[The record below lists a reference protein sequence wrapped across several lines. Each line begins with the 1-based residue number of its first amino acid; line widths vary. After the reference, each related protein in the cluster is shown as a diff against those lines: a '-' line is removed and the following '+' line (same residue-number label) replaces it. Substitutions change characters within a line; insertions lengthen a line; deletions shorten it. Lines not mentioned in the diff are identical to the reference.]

1 MSYTQGGVC
10 SLSKER
16 VISPSFEIVHLPPKT
31 SRRENKYRYCG
42 KLVSARAPKID
53 DLVFNAARLSGEY
66 TPNHALGT
74 CLCPAKS
81 TRGGKLPVSNCLRN
95 RWSLR
100 KNAFFP
106 PGEEKKN

>member
-1 MSYTQGGVC
+1 MQGGVC

-16 VISPSFEIVHLPPKT
+16 VISPSFEIVHPPPKT
-31 SRRENKYRYCG
+31 FRRENMYRYCG

-53 DLVFNAARLSGEY
+53 DFVFNAARQSGEY
-66 TPNHALGT
+66 TPNHALGQ
-74 CLCPAKS
+74 CLCPVKS
-81 TRGGKLPVSNCLRN
+81 TRGGKLSVYNCLFN
-95 RWSLR
+95 HWSHR